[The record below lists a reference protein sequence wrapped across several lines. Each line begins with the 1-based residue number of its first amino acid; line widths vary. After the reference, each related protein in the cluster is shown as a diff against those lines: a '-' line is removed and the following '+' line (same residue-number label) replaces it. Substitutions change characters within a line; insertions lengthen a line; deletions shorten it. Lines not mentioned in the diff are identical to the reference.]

1 MNSVY
6 YSSVVIETIE
16 ITQYY
21 NIITQIIQNTALNHN
36 NTLQT
41 YQKQQEINTIKY
53 YIMFCVWFVYI
64 AVFCCSVVIGTIV
77 MIKYYNIITQ
87 II

>member
-53 YIMFCVWFVYI
+53 YIMFCV
-64 AVFCCSVVIGTIV
+64 
-77 MIKYYNIITQ
+77 
-87 II
+87 